1 MGGAAPGFS
10 GWRDAPSRDLW
21 LAAALFLG
29 ALLERL
35 LPVAGVRGA
44 LLLGLLP
51 LLLPVLL
58 FVLLVGGFC
67 FGIGRTG
74 CYERGD
80 EGSR

>member
-1 MGGAAPGFS
+1 
-10 GWRDAPSRDLW
+10 
-21 LAAALFLG
+21 
-29 ALLERL
+29 
-35 LPVAGVRGA
+35 VRGA